1 MNKNTLK
8 KIGLWAL
15 VVVAILAIV
24 YSGMLKK
31 SDSNIATNNPTAVKP
46 EQVMNVNG
54 IMVEYSNV
62 SKSVFASGTLLSDE
76 SVDLKSEIPGRIVKM
91 NLVEGSQVRK
101 GDLLVKLNDNDLIA
115 QLKKAQERLK
125 LLELTESRQRQL
137 FQKQGISQQDYDIAV
152 SELSTQKA
160 EIDYIKAMIERTEI
174 RSPFNGFMGLRYI
187 SQGAYITPDT
197 RIASLQKIDYLKID
211 FSVPQKY
218 FNNIRKG
225 TQLTFRVP
233 PESKEYQ
240 VSVLAVEPKVDE
252 ITRTFRIRGRFNNSG
267 KNLIPGSYAEVSIV
281 TDDNPNSIMIPS
293 IALMPDLESEFVF
306 VYVNGKATKKSV
318 RTGTRNTE
326 QIEIVSGLNPGDTVI
341 TSGLMQIR
349 EGMDLNI
356 SIEKNGGIQK

>member
-1 MNKNTLK
+1 MDKNTLK

-15 VVVAILAIV
+15 VIIAILAIAF
-24 YSGMLKK
+24 SGLLNN
-31 SDSNIATNNPTAVKP
+31 SDSNIAPNNPTAVKTK
-46 EQVMNVNG
+46 QVINVNG
-54 IMVEYSNV
+54 IITEYSNV
-62 SKSVFASGTLLSDE
+62 SKSVFASGTLLGDE
-76 SVDLKSEIPGRIVKM
+76 SVDLKSEMSGRIVKM
-91 NLVEGSQVRK
+91 NLVEGSQVNK

-115 QLKKAQERLK
+115 QLKKAQERIK

-160 EIDYIKAMIERTEI
+160 EIEYIKAMVERTEI
-174 RSPFNGFMGLRYI
+174 RSPFNGVMGLRYI
-187 SQGAYITPDT
+187 SQGAYITPET
-197 RIASLQKIDYLKID
+197 KIASLQKIDFLKID

-233 PESKEYQ
+233 PENKEYQ
-240 VSVLAVEPKVDE
+240 VSVLAVEPKIDE
-252 ITRTFRIRGRFNNSG
+252 VTRTFRIRGRFNNSG
-267 KNLIPGSYAEVSIV
+267 KNLIPGSYAEVNIV

-293 IALMPDLESEFVF
+293 IALIPDLESEFV
-306 VYVNGKATKKSV
+306 YIYKDGKATKQNV

-326 QIEIVSGLNPGDTVI
+326 QIEIVSGLNPGDSLI

-356 SIEKNGGIQK
+356 SIEKYGGIQ